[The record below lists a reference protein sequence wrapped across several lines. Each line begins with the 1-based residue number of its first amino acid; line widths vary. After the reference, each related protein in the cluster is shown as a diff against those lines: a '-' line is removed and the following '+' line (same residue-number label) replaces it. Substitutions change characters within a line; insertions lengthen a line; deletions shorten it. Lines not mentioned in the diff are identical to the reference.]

1 MLTCADLVINRL
13 SDLQNQTLSW
23 LPQTRYR
30 ARVCVQYV
38 TPTRGRKEESERERE
53 EEDLYAVRRLELLD
67 ERRYAQGIADLRD
80 NRIYDEK
87 ERVGRE
93 RLGFRL
99 IGEYID

>member
-1 MLTCADLVINRL
+1 M
-13 SDLQNQTLSW
+13 
-23 LPQTRYR
+23 
-30 ARVCVQYV
+30 
-38 TPTRGRKEESERERE
+38 
-53 EEDLYAVRRLELLD
+53 RRLELLD